1 MAKSKLDTSYDKNL
15 TLEQQKTPTVQ
26 QNVIAQPAVDTSYQN
41 NAGTLYGGHDAGWW
55 QQQYSSQSSDETR
68 NMVRKAAD
76 YYGYKID
83 ENTKI
88 NNANAVGTYGSYMNT
103 AANSQGAVPTVQSYS
118 ANSPQVA
125 AYNSQSQ
132 TQDGTTAPVGTDSAP
147 IDSYEE
153 FLRKRGEMYKE
164 NLDRQKEMIE
174 DQKQRALEQAE
185 LQRQQAE
192 QNAEKE
198 RERSVIDARSSYE
211 QNKATY
217 GAQAETLANMGLTG
231 SGYSDYIN
239 AQAYA
244 NQRAETQNANANAE
258 QTKNNANYVADNAKL
273 EIEQNAG
280 QSNLSAE
287 TTYAE
292 NMANNDA
299 ALAQYKQQKE
309 EEKKSAY
316 SELLNYANNGTYDSE
331 QLKSLADKYGLSEAD
346 INNLTGAAE
355 AYKNNKYKENYA
367 NALDNIAQ
375 YGSQLDNNYLDNMY
389 KMDLI
394 SKEQYEELKSQ
405 LSNKIKE
412 DMDNSISSGD
422 ATGESI
428 QATIDNVEKYFSE
441 GKITTEQRQSIYN
454 NYVKSSVS
462 GVMEKDYGDNYTQK
476 LKDCVNANKEID
488 ELYNAGKLSKSDY
501 DSIKQT
507 LNAKSKSSCNGGWY
521 VQGLGSGR
529 KNDDIDI
536 TIGSSKRKGNGKE
549 YDLKCG
555 NSIGDETLIK
565 ELNRIATGD
574 SNKSPAREGGWTW
587 LHGDKANSNE
597 TAGKLIVAYGDMY
610 IYTSKGWVIV
620 ENDNDSYSLQNA
632 INAYL
637 GI

>member
-76 YYGYKID
+76 YYGYKIN

-88 NNANAVGTYGSYMNT
+88 NNTNAVGTYGNYMNT

-198 RERSVIDARSSYE
+198 RERSVVDARSSYE

-258 QTKNNANYVADNAKL
+258 QTKNNANYVANNAKL

-287 TTYAE
+287 TSYAE

-355 AYKNNKYKENYA
+355 TYKKNKYKENYA

-441 GKITTEQRQSIYN
+441 GKITIEQRQSIYN
-454 NYVKSSVS
+454 NYVKGSVS
-462 GVMEKDYGDNYTQK
+462 GVMEKNYGDNYTQK
-476 LKDCVNANKEID
+476 IKDCVNANKEID
-488 ELYNAGKLSKSDY
+488 ELYKAGKLSKSDY

-555 NSIGDETLIK
+555 NAIGDETLIK
-565 ELNRIATGD
+565 ELNRIATGN

-620 ENDNDSYSLQNA
+620 ENDNDNYSLQNA

>member
-26 QNVIAQPAVDTSYQN
+26 QNAIAQPVVDTSYQN

-88 NNANAVGTYGSYMNT
+88 NNTNAVGTYGNYMNT

-125 AYNSQSQ
+125 AYTSQSQ

-309 EEKKSAY
+309 KEKKSAY

-355 AYKNNKYKENYA
+355 TYKNNKYKENYA

-462 GVMEKDYGDNYTQK
+462 GVMEKNYGDNYTQK
-476 LKDCVNANKEID
+476 IKDCVNANKEID
-488 ELYNAGKLSKSDY
+488 ELYKSGKLSKSDY

-536 TIGSSKRKGNGKE
+536 TIGQSSRNKGKE

-620 ENDNDSYSLQNA
+620 ENDNDNYSLQNA

>member
-26 QNVIAQPAVDTSYQN
+26 QNAIAQPVVDTSYQN

-88 NNANAVGTYGSYMNT
+88 NNTNAVGTYGNYMNT
-103 AANSQGAVPTVQSYS
+103 AANSQGAIPTVQSYS

-198 RERSVIDARSSYE
+198 RERSVVDARSSYE

-231 SGYSDYIN
+231 SGYSEYIN

-258 QTKNNANYVADNAKL
+258 QTKNNANYVANNAKL

-355 AYKNNKYKENYA
+355 TYKNNKYKENYA

-462 GVMEKDYGDNYTQK
+462 GVMEKNYGDNYTQK
-476 LKDCVNANKEID
+476 IKDCVNANKEID
-488 ELYNAGKLSKSDY
+488 ELYKSGKLSKSDY

-536 TIGSSKRKGNGKE
+536 TIGQSSRNKGKE

-620 ENDNDSYSLQNA
+620 ENDNDNYSLQNA

>member
-88 NNANAVGTYGSYMNT
+88 NNTNAVGTYGNYMNT

-118 ANSPQVA
+118 VNSPQVA
-125 AYNSQSQ
+125 AYTSQSQ
-132 TQDGTTAPVGTDSAP
+132 TQDGTTAPAGTDSAP

-355 AYKNNKYKENYA
+355 TYKNNKYKENYA

-462 GVMEKDYGDNYTQK
+462 GVMEKNYGDNYTQK
-476 LKDCVNANKEID
+476 IKDCVNANKEID
-488 ELYNAGKLSKSDY
+488 ELYKSGKLSKSDY

-536 TIGSSKRKGNGKE
+536 TIGQSSRNKGKE

-620 ENDNDSYSLQNA
+620 ENDNDNYSLQNA

>member
-26 QNVIAQPAVDTSYQN
+26 QNAIAQPVVDTSYQN

-88 NNANAVGTYGSYMNT
+88 NNTNAVGTYGNYMNT

-125 AYNSQSQ
+125 AYTSQSQ
-132 TQDGTTAPVGTDSAP
+132 TQDGTTAPVGTDSVP

-198 RERSVIDARSSYE
+198 RERSVVDARSSYE

-287 TTYAE
+287 ATYAE

-355 AYKNNKYKENYA
+355 TYKNNKYKENYA

-462 GVMEKDYGDNYTQK
+462 GVMEKNYGDNYTQK
-476 LKDCVNANKEID
+476 IKDCVNANKEID
-488 ELYNAGKLSKSDY
+488 ELYKSGKLSKSDY

-507 LNAKSKSSCNGGWY
+507 LNAKNKNSCNGGWY

-536 TIGSSKRKGNGKE
+536 TIGQSSRNKGKE

-620 ENDNDSYSLQNA
+620 ENDNDNYSLQNA

>member
-76 YYGYKID
+76 YYGYKIN
-83 ENTKI
+83 ENIKI
-88 NNANAVGTYGSYMNT
+88 NNTNAVGTYGNYMNT

-125 AYNSQSQ
+125 AYNSQTQ

-198 RERSVIDARSSYE
+198 RERSVVDARSSYE

-258 QTKNNANYVADNAKL
+258 QTKNNANYVANNAKL

-299 ALAQYKQQKE
+299 AIAQYKQQKE

-355 AYKNNKYKENYA
+355 TYKNNKYKENYA

-462 GVMEKDYGDNYTQK
+462 GVMEKNYGDNYTQK
-476 LKDCVNANKEID
+476 IKDCVNANKEID
-488 ELYNAGKLSKSDY
+488 ELYKAGKLSKSDY

-555 NSIGDETLIK
+555 NAIGDETLIK

-620 ENDNDSYSLQNA
+620 ENDNDNYSLQNA

>member
-88 NNANAVGTYGSYMNT
+88 NNTNAVGTYGNYMNT

-118 ANSPQVA
+118 VNSPQVA
-125 AYNSQSQ
+125 AYTSQSQ
-132 TQDGTTAPVGTDSAP
+132 TQDGTTAPAGTDSAP

-299 ALAQYKQQKE
+299 AIAQYKQQKE

-462 GVMEKDYGDNYTQK
+462 GVMEKNYGNNYTQK
-476 LKDCVNANKEID
+476 IKDCVNANKEID
-488 ELYNAGKLSKSDY
+488 ELYKSGKLSKSDY

-536 TIGSSKRKGNGKE
+536 TIGQSSRNKGKE

-620 ENDNDSYSLQNA
+620 ENDNDNYSLQNA

>member
-26 QNVIAQPAVDTSYQN
+26 QNAIAQPAVDTSYQN

-76 YYGYKID
+76 YYGYRID

-88 NNANAVGTYGSYMNT
+88 NNTNAVGTYGNYINT
-103 AANSQGAVPTVQSYS
+103 AANSQGAVPTVQLYS

-125 AYNSQSQ
+125 AYTSQSQ

-147 IDSYEE
+147 VDSYEE

-174 DQKQRALEQAE
+174 NQKQRALEQAE

-299 ALAQYKQQKE
+299 AIAQYKQQKE

-462 GVMEKDYGDNYTQK
+462 GVMEKNYGDNYTQK
-476 LKDCVNANKEID
+476 IKDCVNANKEID
-488 ELYNAGKLSKSDY
+488 ELYKSGKLSKSDY

-536 TIGSSKRKGNGKE
+536 TIGQSSRNKGKE

-620 ENDNDSYSLQNA
+620 ENDNDNYSLQNA

>member
-15 TLEQQKTPTVQ
+15 TLEQQKMPTVQ
-26 QNVIAQPAVDTSYQN
+26 QNVIAQPAVDISYQN

-76 YYGYKID
+76 YYGYKIN

-88 NNANAVGTYGSYMNT
+88 NNTNAVGTYGNYMNT

-132 TQDGTTAPVGTDSAP
+132 TQDGTTTPVGTDSAP

-198 RERSVIDARSSYE
+198 RERSVVDARSSYE

-258 QTKNNANYVADNAKL
+258 QTKNNANYVANNAKL

-292 NMANNDA
+292 NMVNNDA

-355 AYKNNKYKENYA
+355 TYKNNKYKENYA

-454 NYVKSSVS
+454 NYVKGSVS
-462 GVMEKDYGDNYTQK
+462 GVMEKNYGDNYTQK
-476 LKDCVNANKEID
+476 IKDYVNANKEID
-488 ELYNAGKLSKSDY
+488 ELYKAGKLSKSDY

-536 TIGSSKRKGNGKE
+536 TIGQSSRNKGKE

-620 ENDNDSYSLQNA
+620 ENDNDNYSLQNA

>member
-55 QQQYSSQSSDETR
+55 QQQYSSQPSDETR

-88 NNANAVGTYGSYMNT
+88 NNTNAVGTYGNYMNT

-597 TAGKLIVAYGDMY
+597 TTGKLIVAYGDMY

>member
-26 QNVIAQPAVDTSYQN
+26 QNAIAQPAVDTSYQN

>member
-26 QNVIAQPAVDTSYQN
+26 QNAIAQPVVDTSYQN

-88 NNANAVGTYGSYMNT
+88 NNTNAVGTYGNYMNT

-125 AYNSQSQ
+125 AYTSQSQ

-355 AYKNNKYKENYA
+355 TYKNNKYKENYA

-462 GVMEKDYGDNYTQK
+462 GVMEKNYGDNYTQK
-476 LKDCVNANKEID
+476 IKDCVNANKEID
-488 ELYNAGKLSKSDY
+488 ELYKSGKLSKSDY

-536 TIGSSKRKGNGKE
+536 TIGQSSRNKGKE

-620 ENDNDSYSLQNA
+620 ENDNDNYSLQNA

>member
-26 QNVIAQPAVDTSYQN
+26 QNAIAQPVVDTSYQN

-88 NNANAVGTYGSYMNT
+88 NNTNAVGTYGSYMNT

-118 ANSPQVA
+118 VNSPQVA
-125 AYNSQSQ
+125 AYTSQSQ

-287 TTYAE
+287 ATYAE
-292 NMANNDA
+292 NMTNNDA

-355 AYKNNKYKENYA
+355 TYKNNKYKENYA

-462 GVMEKDYGDNYTQK
+462 GVMEKNYGDNYTQK
-476 LKDCVNANKEID
+476 IKDCVNANKEID
-488 ELYNAGKLSKSDY
+488 ELYKSGKLSKSDY

-507 LNAKSKSSCNGGWY
+507 LNAKNKNSCNGGWY

-536 TIGSSKRKGNGKE
+536 TIGQSSRNKGKE

-620 ENDNDSYSLQNA
+620 ENDNDNYSLQNA

>member
-26 QNVIAQPAVDTSYQN
+26 QNAIAQPVVDTSYQN

-88 NNANAVGTYGSYMNT
+88 NNTNAVGTYGNYMNT

-125 AYNSQSQ
+125 AYTSQSQ
-132 TQDGTTAPVGTDSAP
+132 TQDGTTAPVGTDSVP

-198 RERSVIDARSSYE
+198 RERSVVDARSSYE

-231 SGYSDYIN
+231 SGYSEYIN

-258 QTKNNANYVADNAKL
+258 QTKNNANYVANNAKL

-355 AYKNNKYKENYA
+355 TYKNNKYKENYA
-367 NALDNIAQ
+367 NAIDNIAQ

-394 SKEQYEELKSQ
+394 SMEQYEELK
-405 LSNKIKE
+405 NKYNTKLTDEIKQ
-412 DMDNSISSGD
+412 NLSSGD
-422 ATGESI
+422 SESI
-428 QATIDNVEKYFSE
+428 QANIGNADKYYSE
-441 GKITTEQRQSIYN
+441 GKITQETYQGIYN
-454 NYVKSSVS
+454 DYSSKAVS
-462 GVMEKDYGDNYTQK
+462 GVSTLDDYNTTKKTLEEYK
-476 LKDCVNANKEID
+476 NS
-488 ELYNAGKLSKSDY
+488 GKLSQSQYNELLNKLKSNTQKKLD
-501 DSIKQT
+501 T
-507 LNAKSKSSCNGGWY
+507 SKY
-521 VQGLGSGR
+521 KVTGLGRSLVWT
-529 KNDDIDI
+529 DDIDVYI
-536 TIGSSKRKGNGKE
+536 DGKE
-549 YDLKCG
+549 YDLVSGHIVDKD
-555 NSIGDETLIK
+555 STKRTLN
-565 ELNRIATGD
+565 EASTGD
-574 SNKSPAREGGWTW
+574 SGRAPSVGTV
-587 LHGDKANSNE
+587 
-597 TAGKLIVAYGDMY
+597 IVVCGEMY
-610 IYTSKGWVIV
+610 IYKHSRKGDNWHKM
-620 ENDNDSYSLQNA
+620 ENDMNKVSDAVKAWNNQ
-632 INAYL
+632 
-637 GI
+637 

>member
-76 YYGYKID
+76 YYGYKIN

-88 NNANAVGTYGSYMNT
+88 NNTNAVGTYGNYMNT

-125 AYNSQSQ
+125 VYNSQSQ

-198 RERSVIDARSSYE
+198 RERSVVDARSSYE

-258 QTKNNANYVADNAKL
+258 QTKNNANYVANNAKL

-299 ALAQYKQQKE
+299 AIAQYKQQKE

-355 AYKNNKYKENYA
+355 TYKNNKYKENYA

-462 GVMEKDYGDNYTQK
+462 GVMEKNYGDNYTQK
-476 LKDCVNANKEID
+476 IKDCVNANKEID
-488 ELYNAGKLSKSDY
+488 ELYKAGKLSKSDY

-555 NSIGDETLIK
+555 NAIGDETLIK

-574 SNKSPAREGGWTW
+574 SNRSPAREGGWTW

-620 ENDNDSYSLQNA
+620 ENDNDNYSLQNA

>member
-88 NNANAVGTYGSYMNT
+88 NNTNAVGTYGNYMNT
-103 AANSQGAVPTVQSYS
+103 TANSQGAVPTVQSYS
-118 ANSPQVA
+118 VNSPQVA
-125 AYNSQSQ
+125 AYTSQSQ
-132 TQDGTTAPVGTDSAP
+132 TQDGTTAPAGTDSAP

-299 ALAQYKQQKE
+299 AIAQYKQQKE

-462 GVMEKDYGDNYTQK
+462 GVMEKNYGDNYTQK
-476 LKDCVNANKEID
+476 IKDCVNANKEID
-488 ELYNAGKLSKSDY
+488 ELYKSGKLSKSDY

-536 TIGSSKRKGNGKE
+536 TIGQSSRNKGKE

-574 SNKSPAREGGWTW
+574 SNKSPAREGDWTW

-620 ENDNDSYSLQNA
+620 ENDNDNYSLQNA

>member
-76 YYGYKID
+76 YYGYKIN

-88 NNANAVGTYGSYMNT
+88 NNTNAVGTYGNYMNT

-198 RERSVIDARSSYE
+198 RERSVVDARSSYE

-258 QTKNNANYVADNAKL
+258 QTKNNANYVANNAKL

-355 AYKNNKYKENYA
+355 TYKKNKYKENYA

-454 NYVKSSVS
+454 NYVKGSVS
-462 GVMEKDYGDNYTQK
+462 GVMEKNYGDNYTQK
-476 LKDCVNANKEID
+476 IKDCVNANKEID
-488 ELYNAGKLSKSDY
+488 ELYKAGKLSKSDY

-555 NSIGDETLIK
+555 NAIGDETLIK

-620 ENDNDSYSLQNA
+620 ENDNDNYSLQNA

>member
-26 QNVIAQPAVDTSYQN
+26 QNAIAQPVVDTSYQN

-88 NNANAVGTYGSYMNT
+88 NNTNAVGTYGSYMNT

-118 ANSPQVA
+118 VNSPQVA
-125 AYNSQSQ
+125 AYTSQSQ

-355 AYKNNKYKENYA
+355 TYKNNKYKENYA

-462 GVMEKDYGDNYTQK
+462 GVMEKNYGDNYTQK
-476 LKDCVNANKEID
+476 IKDCVNANKEID
-488 ELYNAGKLSKSDY
+488 ELYKSGKLSKSDY

-507 LNAKSKSSCNGGWY
+507 LNAKNKNSCNGGWY

-536 TIGSSKRKGNGKE
+536 TIGQSSRNKGKE

-620 ENDNDSYSLQNA
+620 ENDNDNYSLQNA

>member
-88 NNANAVGTYGSYMNT
+88 NNTNAVGTYGNYMNT

-118 ANSPQVA
+118 VNSPQVA
-125 AYNSQSQ
+125 AYTSQSQ
-132 TQDGTTAPVGTDSAP
+132 TQDGTTAPAGTDSAP

-346 INNLTGAAE
+346 INNLTDAAE
-355 AYKNNKYKENYA
+355 TYKNNKYKENYA

-462 GVMEKDYGDNYTQK
+462 GVMEKNYGDNYTQK
-476 LKDCVNANKEID
+476 IKDCVNANKEID
-488 ELYNAGKLSKSDY
+488 ELYKSGKLSKSDY

-536 TIGSSKRKGNGKE
+536 TIGQSSRNKGKE

-620 ENDNDSYSLQNA
+620 ENDNDNYSLQNA

>member
-26 QNVIAQPAVDTSYQN
+26 QNAIAQPVVDTSYQN

-88 NNANAVGTYGSYMNT
+88 NNTNAVGTYGNYMNT

-125 AYNSQSQ
+125 AYTSQFQ

-355 AYKNNKYKENYA
+355 TYKNNKYKENYA

-462 GVMEKDYGDNYTQK
+462 GVMEKNYGDNYTQK
-476 LKDCVNANKEID
+476 IKDCVNANKEID
-488 ELYNAGKLSKSDY
+488 ELYKSGKLSKSDY

-536 TIGSSKRKGNGKE
+536 TIGQSSRNKGKE

-620 ENDNDSYSLQNA
+620 ENDNDNYSLQNA

>member
-26 QNVIAQPAVDTSYQN
+26 QNAIAQPVVDTSYQN

-88 NNANAVGTYGSYMNT
+88 NNTNAVGTYGSYMNT

-118 ANSPQVA
+118 VNSPRVA

-287 TTYAE
+287 ATYAE

-355 AYKNNKYKENYA
+355 TYKNNKYKENYA

-462 GVMEKDYGDNYTQK
+462 GVMEKNYGDNYTQK
-476 LKDCVNANKEID
+476 IKDCVNANKEID
-488 ELYNAGKLSKSDY
+488 ELYKSGKLSKSDY

-507 LNAKSKSSCNGGWY
+507 LNAKNKNSCNGGWY

-536 TIGSSKRKGNGKE
+536 TIGQSSRNKGKE

-620 ENDNDSYSLQNA
+620 ENDNDNYSLQNA

>member
-26 QNVIAQPAVDTSYQN
+26 QNAIAQPVVDTSYQN

-88 NNANAVGTYGSYMNT
+88 NNTNAVGTYGNYMNT

-125 AYNSQSQ
+125 AYTSQSQ

-198 RERSVIDARSSYE
+198 RERSVVDARSSYE

-231 SGYSDYIN
+231 SGYSEYIN

-355 AYKNNKYKENYA
+355 TYKNNKYKENYA

-394 SKEQYEELKSQ
+394 SKEQYEELK
-405 LSNKIKE
+405 NKYNTKLTDEIKQ
-412 DMDNSISSGD
+412 NLSSGD
-422 ATGESI
+422 SESI
-428 QATIDNVEKYFSE
+428 QANIGNADKYYSE
-441 GKITTEQRQSIYN
+441 GKITQETYQGIYN
-454 NYVKSSVS
+454 DYSSKAVS
-462 GVMEKDYGDNYTQK
+462 GVSTLDDYNTTKKTLEEYK
-476 LKDCVNANKEID
+476 NS
-488 ELYNAGKLSKSDY
+488 GKLSQSQYNELLNKLKSNTQKKLD
-501 DSIKQT
+501 T
-507 LNAKSKSSCNGGWY
+507 SKY
-521 VQGLGSGR
+521 KVTGLGRSLVWT
-529 KNDDIDI
+529 DDIDVYI
-536 TIGSSKRKGNGKE
+536 DGKE
-549 YDLKCG
+549 YDLVSGHIVDKD
-555 NSIGDETLIK
+555 STKRTLN
-565 ELNRIATGD
+565 EASTGD
-574 SNKSPAREGGWTW
+574 SGRAPSVGTV
-587 LHGDKANSNE
+587 
-597 TAGKLIVAYGDMY
+597 IVVCGEMY
-610 IYTSKGWVIV
+610 IYKHSRKGDNWHKM
-620 ENDNDSYSLQNA
+620 ENDMNKVSDAVKAWNNQ
-632 INAYL
+632 
-637 GI
+637 

>member
-26 QNVIAQPAVDTSYQN
+26 QNAIAQPAVDTSYQN

-88 NNANAVGTYGSYMNT
+88 NNTNAVGTYGNYMNT

-118 ANSPQVA
+118 VNSPQVA

-132 TQDGTTAPVGTDSAP
+132 TQDGTTAPAGTDSAP

-355 AYKNNKYKENYA
+355 TYKNNKYKENYA

-462 GVMEKDYGDNYTQK
+462 GVMEKNYGDNYTQK
-476 LKDCVNANKEID
+476 IKDCVNANKEID
-488 ELYNAGKLSKSDY
+488 ELYKSGKLSKSDY

-536 TIGSSKRKGNGKE
+536 TIGQSSRNKGKE

-620 ENDNDSYSLQNA
+620 ENDNDNYSLQNA

>member
-26 QNVIAQPAVDTSYQN
+26 QNAIAQPAVDTSYQN

-88 NNANAVGTYGSYMNT
+88 NNTNAVGTYGNYMNT

-118 ANSPQVA
+118 VNSPQVA
-125 AYNSQSQ
+125 AYTSQSQ
-132 TQDGTTAPVGTDSAP
+132 TQDGTTAPAGTDSAP

-355 AYKNNKYKENYA
+355 TYKNNKYKENYA

-462 GVMEKDYGDNYTQK
+462 GVMEKNYGDNYTQK
-476 LKDCVNANKEID
+476 IKDCVNANKEID
-488 ELYNAGKLSKSDY
+488 ELYKSGKLSKSDY

-507 LNAKSKSSCNGGWY
+507 LNAKNKSSCNGGWY

-536 TIGSSKRKGNGKE
+536 TIGQSSRNKGKE

-587 LHGDKANSNE
+587 LRGDKANSNE

-620 ENDNDSYSLQNA
+620 ENDNDNYSLQNA

>member
-55 QQQYSSQSSDETR
+55 QQQYFSQSSDETR

-76 YYGYKID
+76 YYGYKIN

-88 NNANAVGTYGSYMNT
+88 NNTNAVGTYGNYMNT

-132 TQDGTTAPVGTDSAP
+132 AQDGTTAPVGTDSAP

-198 RERSVIDARSSYE
+198 RERSVVDARSSYE

-258 QTKNNANYVADNAKL
+258 QTKNNANYVANNAKL

-299 ALAQYKQQKE
+299 AIAQYKQQKE

-355 AYKNNKYKENYA
+355 TYKNNKYKENYA

-462 GVMEKDYGDNYTQK
+462 GVMEKNYGDNYTQK
-476 LKDCVNANKEID
+476 IKDCVNANKEID
-488 ELYNAGKLSKSDY
+488 ELYKAGKLSKSDY

-555 NSIGDETLIK
+555 NAIGDETLIK

-620 ENDNDSYSLQNA
+620 ENDNDNYSLQNA

>member
-1 MAKSKLDTSYDKNL
+1 MAKSKLDTNYDKNL

-26 QNVIAQPAVDTSYQN
+26 QNAIAQPVVDTSYQN

-88 NNANAVGTYGSYMNT
+88 NNTNAVGTYGNYMNT

-125 AYNSQSQ
+125 AYTSQFQ

-355 AYKNNKYKENYA
+355 TYKNNKYKENYA

-462 GVMEKDYGDNYTQK
+462 GVMEKNYGDNYTQK
-476 LKDCVNANKEID
+476 IKDCVNANKEID
-488 ELYNAGKLSKSDY
+488 ELYKSGKLSKSDY

-536 TIGSSKRKGNGKE
+536 TIGQSSRNKGKE

-620 ENDNDSYSLQNA
+620 ENDNDNYSLQNA

>member
-88 NNANAVGTYGSYMNT
+88 NNTNAVGTYGNYMNT

-125 AYNSQSQ
+125 AYNSQTQ

-198 RERSVIDARSSYE
+198 RERSVVDARSSYE

-258 QTKNNANYVADNAKL
+258 QTKNNANYVANNAKL

-299 ALAQYKQQKE
+299 AIAQYKQQKE

-355 AYKNNKYKENYA
+355 TYKNNKYKENYA

-462 GVMEKDYGDNYTQK
+462 GVMEKNYGDNYTQK
-476 LKDCVNANKEID
+476 IKDCVNANKEID
-488 ELYNAGKLSKSDY
+488 ELYKAGKLSKSDY

-555 NSIGDETLIK
+555 NAIGDETLIK

-620 ENDNDSYSLQNA
+620 ENDNDNYSLQNA

>member
-26 QNVIAQPAVDTSYQN
+26 QNAIAQPAVDTSYQN

-88 NNANAVGTYGSYMNT
+88 NNTNAVGTYGNYMNT

-118 ANSPQVA
+118 VNSPQVA
-125 AYNSQSQ
+125 AYTSQSQ
-132 TQDGTTAPVGTDSAP
+132 TQDGTTTPAGTDSAP

-174 DQKQRALEQAE
+174 NQKQRALEQAE

-258 QTKNNANYVADNAKL
+258 QTKNNANYVADNVKL

-299 ALAQYKQQKE
+299 AIAQYKQQKE

-462 GVMEKDYGDNYTQK
+462 GVMEKNYGDNYTQK
-476 LKDCVNANKEID
+476 IKDCVNANKEID
-488 ELYNAGKLSKSDY
+488 ELYKSGKLSKSDY

-536 TIGSSKRKGNGKE
+536 TIGQSSRNKGKE

-565 ELNRIATGD
+565 ELNRIATGN

-620 ENDNDSYSLQNA
+620 ENDNDNYSLQNA

>member
-26 QNVIAQPAVDTSYQN
+26 QNAIAQPAVDTSYQN

-88 NNANAVGTYGSYMNT
+88 NNTNAVGTYGNYMNT

-118 ANSPQVA
+118 VNSPQVA
-125 AYNSQSQ
+125 AYTSQSQ
-132 TQDGTTAPVGTDSAP
+132 TQDGTTTPAGTDSAP

-174 DQKQRALEQAE
+174 NQKQRALEQAE

-462 GVMEKDYGDNYTQK
+462 GVMEKNYGDNYTQK
-476 LKDCVNANKEID
+476 IKDCVNANKEID
-488 ELYNAGKLSKSDY
+488 ELYKSGKLSKSDY

-536 TIGSSKRKGNGKE
+536 TIGQSSRNKGKE

-620 ENDNDSYSLQNA
+620 ENDNDNYSLQNA

>member
-26 QNVIAQPAVDTSYQN
+26 QNAIAQPVVDTSYQN

-88 NNANAVGTYGSYMNT
+88 NNTNAVGTYGNYMNT

-125 AYNSQSQ
+125 AYTSQSQ

-355 AYKNNKYKENYA
+355 TYKNNKYKENYA

-462 GVMEKDYGDNYTQK
+462 GVMEKNYGDNYTQK
-476 LKDCVNANKEID
+476 IKDCVNANKEID
-488 ELYNAGKLSKSDY
+488 ELYKSGKLSKSDY

-507 LNAKSKSSCNGGWY
+507 LNAKNKNSCNGGWY

-536 TIGSSKRKGNGKE
+536 TIGQSSRNKGKE

-620 ENDNDSYSLQNA
+620 ENDNDNYSLQNA

>member
-88 NNANAVGTYGSYMNT
+88 NNTNAVGTYGNYMNT

-118 ANSPQVA
+118 VNSPQVA
-125 AYNSQSQ
+125 AYTSQSQ

-198 RERSVIDARSSYE
+198 RERSVVDARSSYE

-258 QTKNNANYVADNAKL
+258 QTKNNANYVANNAKL

-355 AYKNNKYKENYA
+355 TYKNNKYKENYA

-462 GVMEKDYGDNYTQK
+462 GVMEKNYGDNYTQK
-476 LKDCVNANKEID
+476 IKDCVNANKEID
-488 ELYNAGKLSKSDY
+488 ELYKSGKLSKSDY

-507 LNAKSKSSCNGGWY
+507 LNAKNKNSCNGGWY

-536 TIGSSKRKGNGKE
+536 TIGQSSRNKGKE

-620 ENDNDSYSLQNA
+620 ENDNDNYSLQNA

>member
-88 NNANAVGTYGSYMNT
+88 NNTNAVGTYGNYMNT

-174 DQKQRALEQAE
+174 DQKQKALEQAE

-428 QATIDNVEKYFSE
+428 QATIDNVEKYFNE

-462 GVMEKDYGDNYTQK
+462 GVMEKDYGGNYTQK
-476 LKDCVNANKEID
+476 IKDCVNANKEID

-555 NSIGDETLIK
+555 NAIGDETLIK

-574 SNKSPAREGGWTW
+574 SNKSPARESGWTW

>member
-26 QNVIAQPAVDTSYQN
+26 QNAIAQPVVDTSYQN

-88 NNANAVGTYGSYMNT
+88 NNTNAVGTYGSYMNT

-118 ANSPQVA
+118 VNSPQVA

-287 TTYAE
+287 ATYAE

-355 AYKNNKYKENYA
+355 TYKNNKYKENYA

-462 GVMEKDYGDNYTQK
+462 GVMEKNYGDNYTQK
-476 LKDCVNANKEID
+476 IKDCVNANKEID
-488 ELYNAGKLSKSDY
+488 ELYKSGKLSKSDY

-507 LNAKSKSSCNGGWY
+507 LNAKNKNSCNGGWY

-536 TIGSSKRKGNGKE
+536 TIGQSSRNKGKE

-620 ENDNDSYSLQNA
+620 ENDNDNYSLQNA

>member
-26 QNVIAQPAVDTSYQN
+26 QNAIAQPAVDTSYQN

-88 NNANAVGTYGSYMNT
+88 NNTNAVGTYGNYMNT

-118 ANSPQVA
+118 VNSPQVA
-125 AYNSQSQ
+125 AYTSQSQ
-132 TQDGTTAPVGTDSAP
+132 TQDGTTAPAGTDSAP

-287 TTYAE
+287 TTYVE

-299 ALAQYKQQKE
+299 AIAQYKQQKE

-462 GVMEKDYGDNYTQK
+462 GVMEKNYGDNYTQK
-476 LKDCVNANKEID
+476 IKDCVNANKEID
-488 ELYNAGKLSKSDY
+488 ELYKSGKLSKSDY

-536 TIGSSKRKGNGKE
+536 TIGQSSRNKGKE

-620 ENDNDSYSLQNA
+620 ENDNDNYSLQNA

>member
-76 YYGYKID
+76 YYGYRID

-88 NNANAVGTYGSYMNT
+88 NNTNAVGTYGNYMNT
-103 AANSQGAVPTVQSYS
+103 AANSQGAVPTVQLYS

-198 RERSVIDARSSYE
+198 RERSIIDARSSYE
-211 QNKATY
+211 QNKAAY

-331 QLKSLADKYGLSEAD
+331 QLRELGKQYDLSEEQID
-346 INNLTGAAE
+346 KLTEQRQENLYKNYIEEINNGFTDTSIVDE
-355 AYKNNKYKENYA
+355 AYDKGN
-367 NALDNIAQ
+367 
-375 YGSQLDNNYLDNMY
+375 
-389 KMDLI
+389 
-394 SKEQYEELKSQ
+394 
-405 LSNKIKE
+405 
-412 DMDNSISSGD
+412 
-422 ATGESI
+422 
-428 QATIDNVEKYFSE
+428 
-441 GKITTEQRQSIYN
+441 ITTEQYNNIKDKWNKTIDTSESFFVYNGEILDEASAKKALEAVINSKWCTEETKNKLQSSFDNIYETQKILSGKKYFKYNGTEYKIKSVLKDDANEIKHNNSFRDNLKSLGFTNPFDSNIPNGTTFEIKVDAAGKDNPSAWNWIAGILTVGMSELAMGSIYKKTVT
-454 NYVKSSVS
+454 Y
-462 GVMEKDYGDNYTQK
+462 
-476 LKDCVNANKEID
+476 
-488 ELYNAGKLSKSDY
+488 Y
-501 DSIKQT
+501 D
-507 LNAKSKSSCNGGWY
+507 GHWY
-521 VQGLGSGR
+521 VSE
-529 KNDDIDI
+529 K
-536 TIGSSKRKGNGKE
+536 
-549 YDLKCG
+549 
-555 NSIGDETLIK
+555 
-565 ELNRIATGD
+565 
-574 SNKSPAREGGWTW
+574 
-587 LHGDKANSNE
+587 
-597 TAGKLIVAYGDMY
+597 V
-610 IYTSKGWVIV
+610 
-620 ENDNDSYSLQNA
+620 
-632 INAYL
+632 
-637 GI
+637 

>member
-76 YYGYKID
+76 YYGYKIN

-88 NNANAVGTYGSYMNT
+88 NNTNAVGTYGNYMNT

-198 RERSVIDARSSYE
+198 RERSVVDARSSYE

-258 QTKNNANYVADNAKL
+258 QTKNNANYVANNAKL

-355 AYKNNKYKENYA
+355 TYKNNKYKENYA

-462 GVMEKDYGDNYTQK
+462 GVMEKNYGDNYTQK
-476 LKDCVNANKEID
+476 IKDCVNANKEID
-488 ELYNAGKLSKSDY
+488 ELYKSGKLSKSDY

-536 TIGSSKRKGNGKE
+536 TIGQSSRNKGKE

-565 ELNRIATGD
+565 ELNRIATGN

-620 ENDNDSYSLQNA
+620 ENDNDNYSLQNA